1 MIAGTHHHPRSLN
14 LFLVF
19 LSVNMGVLFFFR
31 GELAN
36 RFFLCM
42 AFARYFSLF
51 HHLHS
56 VIWFPPDFFPA
67 LLGWRRD
74 DLTPPFSEHES
85 KWSEGVDDD
94 LFLARRSKCLF
105 FLSFL
110 LVLFWGN
117 GLVVVTGLT
126 VDTLPIYTSHLTG
139 SAPVC
144 CTVLAGNSR
153 IWRRIL

>member
-85 KWSEGVDDD
+85 KWSEGVDDG

-105 FLSFL
+105 FFVFSSCF
-110 LVLFWGN
+110 VLGKRFSGGN
-117 GLVVVTGLT
+117 WVNRW
-126 VDTLPIYTSHLTG
+126 YTPYLHKSPDWLC
-139 SAPVC
+139 PC
-144 CTVLAGNSR
+144 MLYCTSR
-153 IWRRIL
+153 